1 MIENHDMGGFV
12 LTCDICEEESGE
24 GFDEYSDVVRF
35 KKDLS
40 NNWASNKDEFGNYL
54 DVCPTCNESRSLNAC

>member
-24 GFDEYSDVVRF
+24 GFDEYSDVVDL
-35 KKDLS
+35 KK
-40 NNWASNKDEFGNYL
+40 
-54 DVCPTCNESRSLNAC
+54 TCRIIGQVIRMNLGII